1 MYYSY
6 KLESYGRIFF
16 SILIILGRDSGM
28 ETSEE
33 VFMAAKVD
41 YLLGIEALRG
51 IRCSSCAHKQF
62 HLFLLK

>member
-41 YLLGIEALRG
+41 YLLGIEALENQMFKL
-51 IRCSSCAHKQF
+51 CS
-62 HLFLLK
+62 